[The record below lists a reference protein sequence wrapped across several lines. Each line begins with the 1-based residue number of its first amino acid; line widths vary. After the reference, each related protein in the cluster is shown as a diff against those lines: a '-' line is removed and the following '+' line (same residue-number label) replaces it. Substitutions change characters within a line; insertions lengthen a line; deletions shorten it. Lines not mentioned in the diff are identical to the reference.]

1 MINEKLQNEF
11 NIQINKELYSE
22 YLYLA
27 MKTYFMEQNLMGFVN
42 WFDVQ
47 VQEDHAHAMGMF
59 NYLNERG
66 GQIELMAIDKPE
78 FSGKTPL
85 EIFEE
90 VLKHEQ
96 YVTSRINTVY
106 DVAEEVRDRAAM
118 KFLNWYIDEQVEE
131 EASVDGVLTT
141 LRLIGDD
148 KNALLLLDKDL
159 ATRTFVAP
167 VIG

>member
-11 NIQINKELYSE
+11 NVQINKELYSE

-42 WFDVQ
+42 WFDCQ
-47 VQEDHAHAMGMF
+47 VQEEHAHAMGMF

-66 GQIELMAIDKPE
+66 GKIELLPIDKPE
-78 FSGKTPL
+78 FNGETPL

-90 VLKHEQ
+90 VLKQEQ

-118 KFLNWYIDEQVEE
+118 KFLDWYIDEQVEE
-131 EASVDGVLTT
+131 EASVGGVLAT

-159 ATRTFVAP
+159 ATRVFNPP

>member
-1 MINEKLQNEF
+1 MINEKLEKEF
-11 NIQINKELYSE
+11 NVQINKELYSE

-47 VQEDHAHAMGMF
+47 VQEEHAHAIGMF

-66 GQIELMAIDKPE
+66 GKIELMAIDKPE

-118 KFLNWYIDEQVEE
+118 KFLDWYIDEQVEE
-131 EASVDGVLTT
+131 EASVDGVLST

>member
-1 MINEKLQNEF
+1 MINEKLQNAF
-11 NIQINKELYSE
+11 NDQINKELYSE

-42 WFDVQ
+42 WFDCQ
-47 VQEDHAHAMGMF
+47 VQEEHAHAIGMF

-66 GQIELMAIDKPE
+66 GKIELLPIDKPE

-118 KFLNWYIDEQVEE
+118 KFLDWYIDEQVEE
-131 EASVDGVLTT
+131 EASVSGVLAT

-159 ATRTFVAP
+159 ATRVFNPP

>member
-1 MINEKLQNEF
+1 MINEKLQNAF
-11 NIQINKELYSE
+11 NDQINKELYSE

-47 VQEDHAHAMGMF
+47 VQEEHAHAMGMY

-66 GQIELMAIDKPE
+66 GQIELMAIDKPVFE
-78 FSGKTPL
+78 GKTPL

-90 VLKHEQ
+90 VLKHEE
-96 YVTSRINTVY
+96 YVTSRINALY
-106 DVAEEVRDRAAM
+106 DVAEETRDRAAM
-118 KFLNWYIDEQVEE
+118 KFLDWYIDEQVEE